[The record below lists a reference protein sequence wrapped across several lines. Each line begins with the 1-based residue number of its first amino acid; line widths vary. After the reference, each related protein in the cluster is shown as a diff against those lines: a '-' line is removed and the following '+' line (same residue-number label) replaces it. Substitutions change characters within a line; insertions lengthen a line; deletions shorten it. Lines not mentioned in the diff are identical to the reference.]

1 MAEQERPWKLQAD
14 GILITVRLTPRSSK
28 DQVEK
33 IGEQSDSRPLV
44 LARVRA
50 VPEKGAANKAVAN
63 LFAKVLSVPKS
74 SAEVIAGS
82 TARIK
87 TLRVYGEP
95 QELQKRLEDHL
106 S

>member
-1 MAEQERPWKLQAD
+1 MADERPWKLQAD
-14 GILITVRLTPRSSK
+14 GILITVRLTPKSSK
-28 DQVEK
+28 DQIEK
-33 IGEQSDSRPLV
+33 IGTQSDGRPLV

-50 VPEKGAANKAVAN
+50 VPEKGAANKAVAA
-63 LFAKVLSVPKS
+63 LFAKALSVPKS

-87 TLRVYGEP
+87 TLRVQGDP
-95 QELQKRLEDHL
+95 QDLAKRLEDHL